1 MEIGERLKKQRKI
14 KKWTQQELA
23 DKLHISRQSISKW
36 EQGIALPSFANV
48 VAISDLFEIS
58 LDELIREDEKLM
70 NNLKAKQ
77 KFTPLEKIVWLS
89 ISITVLIFA
98 LLLTLNA
105 NFKKITPWLQGSG
118 TIFLIMLLF
127 SMDWKKINQSFTK
140 RTIMLSIITLVL
152 FLVPF
157 LYDEIISFFKEY
169 LNSLGSINLHN
180 SKQFQHFYELTAF
193 VF

>member
-105 NFKKITPWLQGSG
+105 NFKKITPWLQESG

-140 RTIMLSIITLVL
+140 EQLC
-152 FLVPF
+152 
-157 LYDEIISFFKEY
+157 
-169 LNSLGSINLHN
+169 
-180 SKQFQHFYELTAF
+180 
-193 VF
+193 